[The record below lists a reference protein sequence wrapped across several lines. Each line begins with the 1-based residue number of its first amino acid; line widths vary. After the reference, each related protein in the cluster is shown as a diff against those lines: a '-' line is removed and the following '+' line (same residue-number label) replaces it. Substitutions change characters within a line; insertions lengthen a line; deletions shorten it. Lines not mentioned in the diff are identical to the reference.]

1 MLHIIFLTLM
11 LFLSNNPVMA
21 EDTHTETFQGVISS
35 TEGVPQYLIVNEKK
49 VLIGD
54 RSEVKDYKERKIE
67 LSDLKVSKWVYL
79 VVARKQAG
87 LTAEKIYL
95 LPKRIKDSEKHNYPF
110 MVREEEAEE

>member
-1 MLHIIFLTLM
+1 MLYIIFVALAV
-11 LFLSNNPVMA
+11 FLSGNPVMA
-21 EDTHTETFQGVISS
+21 EDTYAETFQGVISS
-35 TEGVPQYLIVNEKK
+35 TEGMPQYLIVNEKK

-54 RSEVKDYKERKIE
+54 KAEVMDYKERKIE

-79 VVARKQAG
+79 VVERKQAG
-87 LTAEKIYL
+87 LTAQKIYL